1 MEDLTPRQQAILGLV
16 IREYIATAAPVGS
29 KAIVKAYGLDV
40 SSATV
45 RNEMACLEEFGYLTH
60 PHTSAGRVPT
70 DKGYRYFVERLL
82 GETELPLAERRMI
95 RHQFHQVHPEMDQW
109 LKLSASVLAQSAQS
123 VAWITAPLAT
133 RSLFKHME
141 LISVRDT
148 LALVVLVLQGGTV
161 KQRALAVARPQSQ
174 DELSRMAAYLNE
186 QFADLTADGI
196 VAQLAHLTPLEA
208 QVGELVAEMMGRSD
222 ERARSEVYRDGL
234 INILRQPEFAEGQSA
249 RQVFGLLQ
257 EGSFLEVFLADVP
270 RPAAGGVQIIIGGEG
285 LWEELN
291 DCSLVLSRYG
301 VVSQAT
307 GDLGVLGPRRMPYGR
322 AISAVRYVSNLM
334 SELMHE
340 LYGN

>member
-1 MEDLTPRQQAILGLV
+1 MENLTTRQQAILGLV
-16 IREYIATAAPVGS
+16 IREYIATATPVGS

-45 RNEMACLEEFGYLTH
+45 RSEMACLEELGYLTH

-70 DKGYRYFVERLL
+70 DEGYRYFVERLL
-82 GETELPLAERRMI
+82 GETELPPAERRMI
-95 RHQFHQVHPEMDQW
+95 RHQFHQAHPEMDQW
-109 LKLSASVLAQSAQS
+109 LKLSASVLAQTAQS
-123 VAWITAPLAT
+123 VAWITAPFAT
-133 RSLFKHME
+133 QRLFKHVE
-141 LISVRDT
+141 LISVREA

-161 KQRALAVARPQSQ
+161 RQRVLALAQPQSQ
-174 DELSRMAAYLNE
+174 EVLSRIASYLNE
-186 QFADLTADGI
+186 QFDGLTVEGVMAH
-196 VAQLAHLTPLEA
+196 LAHLDPLEA

-222 ERARSEVYRDGL
+222 ERTRSEVYRYGL
-234 INILRQPEFAEGQSA
+234 INILQQPEFAEGQSA
-249 RQVFGLLQ
+249 RQVFGLLE
-257 EGSFLEVFLADVP
+257 EGSFLEVFLTDVP
-270 RPAAGGVQIIIGGEG
+270 RPAAGGVQVIIGGEG
-285 LWEELN
+285 PWEELS

-307 GDLGVLGPRRMPYGR
+307 GDLGVLGPRRMSYGR